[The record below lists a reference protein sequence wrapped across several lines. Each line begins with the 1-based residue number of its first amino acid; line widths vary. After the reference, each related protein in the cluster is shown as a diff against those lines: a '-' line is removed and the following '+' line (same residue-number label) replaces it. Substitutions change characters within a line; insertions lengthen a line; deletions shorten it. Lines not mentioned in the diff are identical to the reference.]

1 MAGNQRFL
9 SSGTAQTDH
18 KRVPHFAF
26 RQRDGHG
33 GVYQLLAGEFGDGAQ
48 GQ

>member
-9 SSGTAQTDH
+9 PSGDATNH

-33 GVYQLLAGEFGDGAQ
+33 GVYQLLAGEFWDQAQ